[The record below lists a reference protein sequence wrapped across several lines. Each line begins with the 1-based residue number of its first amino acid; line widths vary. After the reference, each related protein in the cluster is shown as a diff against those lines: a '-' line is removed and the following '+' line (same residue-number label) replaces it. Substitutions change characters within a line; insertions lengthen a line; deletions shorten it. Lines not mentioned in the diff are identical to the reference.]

1 MSKCRQQKMYG
12 HGCNFYLSAYYKYL
26 MNSFYSACETSGI
39 KQQQQDYFVRFIC
52 RGYTCLQAQHFKGS
66 FYKGRVSNS
75 TQLNRTDYRKFYPCL
90 LILLRTAR
98 IQTLISSEWW
108 RQLPSYVYTF
118 CVRHLTPRKFF
129 YLSGNSRIQTS
140 DTYIILLLPN
150 EKHYFEFLSQPQNFM
165 LSSLDK

>member
-1 MSKCRQQKMYG
+1 M
-12 HGCNFYLSAYYKYL
+12 NTLS
-26 MNSFYSACETSGI
+26 SAASETSGI
-39 KQQQQDYFVRFIC
+39 KQQLQRLFCAIYMC
-52 RGYTCLQAQHFKGS
+52 RVYVSSQALHFKGS
-66 FYKGRVSNS
+66 FYKGRVSYS

-165 LSSLDK
+165 LLSLDLLYQDNQIISPLIYL

>member
-66 FYKGRVSNS
+66 FYKRKGIKFNPVEQNGLQEILSLPPYFVKNRALPSAYRQLRQMVAAA
-75 TQLNRTDYRKFYPCL
+75 TQLCVYVVCDIRHPVSFFTYRVTRESRHQIRT
-90 LILLRTAR
+90 
-98 IQTLISSEWW
+98 
-108 RQLPSYVYTF
+108 
-118 CVRHLTPRKFF
+118 
-129 YLSGNSRIQTS
+129 
-140 DTYIILLLPN
+140 
-150 EKHYFEFLSQPQNFM
+150 
-165 LSSLDK
+165 

>member
-1 MSKCRQQKMYG
+1 MYG

-39 KQQQQDYFVRFIC
+39 KQQQQKIILCDLYVQ
-52 RGYTCLQAQHFKGS
+52 GYIRVFKHNILRDP
-66 FYKGRVSNS
+66 FTKGRVSNS

-129 YLSGNSRIQTS
+129 YLSGNSRI
-140 DTYIILLLPN
+140 
-150 EKHYFEFLSQPQNFM
+150 
-165 LSSLDK
+165 